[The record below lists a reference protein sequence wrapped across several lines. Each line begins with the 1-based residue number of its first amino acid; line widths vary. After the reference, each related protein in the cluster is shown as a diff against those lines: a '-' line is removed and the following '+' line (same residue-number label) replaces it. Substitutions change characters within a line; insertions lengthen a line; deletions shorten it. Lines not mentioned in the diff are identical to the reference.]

1 MTVAT
6 ITTDINIGPFKIPSN
21 GQNMIMNNYAQRN
34 NIIVELVIPE
44 PMMSQAL
51 ATVQWIHK
59 ENKLTEVIL
68 SSIHQL
74 PVDED
79 RINELLNL
87 EVDMIARYVSNYVNI
102 NKLLGISLVCAGIF
116 IIIFSFVNNY
126 MLGMIL
132 YSVIFA
138 FGAASENALSTLLQ
152 NSVPDT
158 MRGRAI
164 SLQALIWGF
173 SGFSGLLGGYLSE
186 IYGIQIVILISG
198 IVLILISPIIKPIS
212 SNSQRMQIM

>member
-59 ENKLTEVIL
+59 ERKLTKVIL

-74 PVDED
+74 PIEED
-79 RINELLNL
+79 RINELLMNMEGVEFHFAL
-87 EVDMIARYVSNYVNI
+87 EGI
-102 NKLLGISLVCAGIF
+102 NGKGESFLNDVIKEAKIF
-116 IIIFSFVNNY
+116 MKSQSI
-126 MLGMIL
+126 
-132 YSVIFA
+132 
-138 FGAASENALSTLLQ
+138 ESTKTTWLDLHKTMK
-152 NSVPDT
+152 NS
-158 MRGRAI
+158 
-164 SLQALIWGF
+164 
-173 SGFSGLLGGYLSE
+173 
-186 IYGIQIVILISG
+186 
-198 IVLILISPIIKPIS
+198 
-212 SNSQRMQIM
+212 